1 METVPPLSAGVVSG
15 PQASL
20 DVAGVVTSLC
30 GVPVTLV
37 ESVSP
42 VTLAAAPGQGP
53 YAKGYGAVLRSL
65 ARASPA
71 AKLLGATPFEEG
83 NVDSWVEFAMLELSA
98 HTDDIPD
105 AALVAGA
112 LTHPHVALEVPGQT
126 LDGRDVDLVTVGKGK
141 LVAWL
146 IARQHPGE
154 SMAGWFVEG
163 IVDKLCDAQDPV
175 TRGC

>member
-42 VTLAAAPGQGP
+42 VTLAAAPGQEP

-112 LTHPHVALEVPGQT
+112 LTRLDKGLEGKT
-126 LDGRDVDLVTVGKGK
+126 FLVG
-141 LVAWL
+141 
-146 IARQHPGE
+146 
-154 SMAGWFVEG
+154 
-163 IVDKLCDAQDPV
+163 
-175 TRGC
+175 TRSRSRISP